1 MNTKSWSE
9 TGPKADARSNDGIW
23 SWAHPDRSRCIP
35 TRLLFR
41 RFFDDGC
48 EFLGELN
55 LFYYDGNAVRILND
69 LMFLPFS
76 TVALAIGTAAFIT
89 GAGLGSWRGL

>member
-1 MNTKSWSE
+1 MPAAMMVSGVGFILIGVAAFLRNSFSGGSSTTVAKS
-9 TGPKADARSNDGIW
+9 
-23 SWAHPDRSRCIP
+23 
-35 TRLLFR
+35 
-41 RFFDDGC
+41 
-48 EFLGELN
+48 LGEFN

-76 TVALAIGTAAFIT
+76 PVALAIGTAAFIA